1 MYFHNKKLLKN
12 GEITKLTY
20 TFFKPLLNSAK
31 PLSDS
36 FYPMTTYKVIA
47 NYELQK
53 SNREKSI
60 ANHETVISN
69 LEITFNMVGKEINII
84 TDEIQTHKKG
94 V

>member
-1 MYFHNKKLLKN
+1 M
-12 GEITKLTY
+12 
-20 TFFKPLLNSAK
+20 

-36 FYPMTTYKVIA
+36 FYSMTSYKVIA
-47 NYELQK
+47 NYDMQK

-69 LEITFNMVGKEINII
+69 LEIIFNMVGKEINII
-84 TDEIQTHKKG
+84 TDEIQAHKKG

>member
-1 MYFHNKKLLKN
+1 
-12 GEITKLTY
+12 
-20 TFFKPLLNSAK
+20 
-31 PLSDS
+31 
-36 FYPMTTYKVIA
+36 MTTYKVIA

-53 SNREKSI
+53 SDREKFI

-84 TDEIQTHKKG
+84 TDEIQAHKKG

>member
-1 MYFHNKKLLKN
+1 M
-12 GEITKLTY
+12 
-20 TFFKPLLNSAK
+20 

-36 FYPMTTYKVIA
+36 FYPLTSYKMIA
-47 NYELQK
+47 NYDLQK

-69 LEITFNMVGKEINII
+69 LEIIFNMVGKEINII
-84 TDEIQTHKKG
+84 TDEIQAHKKG

>member
-1 MYFHNKKLLKN
+1 M
-12 GEITKLTY
+12 
-20 TFFKPLLNSAK
+20 

-36 FYPMTTYKVIA
+36 FYPMTNYKMIA

-53 SNREKSI
+53 SNREKSF

-69 LEITFNMVGKEINII
+69 LEITFNMAGKEINII
-84 TDEIQTHKKG
+84 TDEIQAHKKG

>member
-1 MYFHNKKLLKN
+1 M
-12 GEITKLTY
+12 
-20 TFFKPLLNSAK
+20 

-47 NYELQK
+47 NYDLQK

-60 ANHETVISN
+60 ANHETAISN

-84 TDEIQTHKKG
+84 PYKIQAYKKG

>member
-1 MYFHNKKLLKN
+1 M
-12 GEITKLTY
+12 
-20 TFFKPLLNSAK
+20 

-36 FYPMTTYKVIA
+36 FYPMTTYKMIA
-47 NYELQK
+47 NYDLQK

-84 TDEIQTHKKG
+84 TDKIQANKKG

>member
-1 MYFHNKKLLKN
+1 M
-12 GEITKLTY
+12 
-20 TFFKPLLNSAK
+20 

-36 FYPMTTYKVIA
+36 FYPMTNYKVIA
-47 NYELQK
+47 NYDLQK

-69 LEITFNMVGKEINII
+69 LEIIFNMVGKEINII
-84 TDEIQTHKKG
+84 TDKIQAYKKG

>member
-1 MYFHNKKLLKN
+1 M
-12 GEITKLTY
+12 
-20 TFFKPLLNSAK
+20 

-53 SNREKSI
+53 SKREKSI

-84 TDEIQTHKKG
+84 TDEIQAHKKG

>member
-1 MYFHNKKLLKN
+1 M
-12 GEITKLTY
+12 
-20 TFFKPLLNSAK
+20 

-36 FYPMTTYKVIA
+36 FSPMTTYKVIA

-60 ANHETVISN
+60 ANHETVISH

-84 TDEIQTHKKG
+84 TDEIQAHKKG

>member
-1 MYFHNKKLLKN
+1 M
-12 GEITKLTY
+12 
-20 TFFKPLLNSAK
+20 

-47 NYELQK
+47 NYDLQK
-53 SNREKSI
+53 SDREKSI

-69 LEITFNMVGKEINII
+69 LEIIFNMVGKEINII
-84 TDEIQTHKKG
+84 TDEIQAHKKG

>member
-1 MYFHNKKLLKN
+1 M
-12 GEITKLTY
+12 
-20 TFFKPLLNSAK
+20 AQ
-31 PLSDS
+31 SDS
-36 FYPMTTYKVIA
+36 FYPMTTYEMIA

-60 ANHETVISN
+60 ANHKTVISN

-84 TDEIQTHKKG
+84 TDEIQAHKKG

>member
-1 MYFHNKKLLKN
+1 M
-12 GEITKLTY
+12 
-20 TFFKPLLNSAK
+20 

-47 NYELQK
+47 NYDLQK

-69 LEITFNMVGKEINII
+69 LEIIFNMVGKEINII
-84 TDEIQTHKKG
+84 TDEIQAHKKG

>member
-1 MYFHNKKLLKN
+1 
-12 GEITKLTY
+12 
-20 TFFKPLLNSAK
+20 
-31 PLSDS
+31 
-36 FYPMTTYKVIA
+36 MTTYKVIA

-53 SNREKSI
+53 SDREKSI

-84 TDEIQTHKKG
+84 TDEIQAHTKG

>member
-1 MYFHNKKLLKN
+1 
-12 GEITKLTY
+12 
-20 TFFKPLLNSAK
+20 
-31 PLSDS
+31 
-36 FYPMTTYKVIA
+36 MTTYKMIA

-53 SNREKSI
+53 SDREKSI

-84 TDEIQTHKKG
+84 TDEIQAHKKG

>member
-1 MYFHNKKLLKN
+1 M
-12 GEITKLTY
+12 
-20 TFFKPLLNSAK
+20 
-31 PLSDS
+31 SDS

-53 SNREKSI
+53 SDREKFI

-84 TDEIQTHKKG
+84 TDEIQAHKKG

>member
-1 MYFHNKKLLKN
+1 M
-12 GEITKLTY
+12 
-20 TFFKPLLNSAK
+20 

-47 NYELQK
+47 NYELLK

-84 TDEIQTHKKG
+84 TNEIQAHKKG

>member
-1 MYFHNKKLLKN
+1 M
-12 GEITKLTY
+12 
-20 TFFKPLLNSAK
+20 

-47 NYELQK
+47 NYDLQK
-53 SNREKSI
+53 SDREKSI

-84 TDEIQTHKKG
+84 TDEIQAHKKG
-94 V
+94 G

>member
-1 MYFHNKKLLKN
+1 M
-12 GEITKLTY
+12 
-20 TFFKPLLNSAK
+20 

-36 FYPMTTYKVIA
+36 FSPMTTYKVIA
-47 NYELQK
+47 NYDLQK

-84 TDEIQTHKKG
+84 TDKIQAHKKG

>member
-1 MYFHNKKLLKN
+1 
-12 GEITKLTY
+12 
-20 TFFKPLLNSAK
+20 
-31 PLSDS
+31 
-36 FYPMTTYKVIA
+36 MTTYKMIA

-84 TDEIQTHKKG
+84 TDEIQAHKKG
-94 V
+94 VWLVNMTTIRHLNLFIGYRSVGLETQLLLDFLYLL

>member
-1 MYFHNKKLLKN
+1 M
-12 GEITKLTY
+12 
-20 TFFKPLLNSAK
+20 
-31 PLSDS
+31 PLSDT
-36 FYPMTTYKVIA
+36 FYPMTGYKVIA
-47 NYELQK
+47 NYDLQK

-84 TDEIQTHKKG
+84 TDEIQAHKKG

>member
-1 MYFHNKKLLKN
+1 M
-12 GEITKLTY
+12 
-20 TFFKPLLNSAK
+20 

-36 FYPMTTYKVIA
+36 FYPMTSYKVIA
-47 NYELQK
+47 NYDLQK

-69 LEITFNMVGKEINII
+69 LEIIFNMVGKEINII
-84 TDEIQTHKKG
+84 PYKIQAYKKS

>member
-1 MYFHNKKLLKN
+1 M
-12 GEITKLTY
+12 
-20 TFFKPLLNSAK
+20 

-36 FYPMTTYKVIA
+36 FYPMTSYKVIA
-47 NYELQK
+47 NYDLQK

-60 ANHETVISN
+60 DNHETVISI

>member
-1 MYFHNKKLLKN
+1 M
-12 GEITKLTY
+12 
-20 TFFKPLLNSAK
+20 

-47 NYELQK
+47 NYDLQK

-69 LEITFNMVGKEINII
+69 LEIIFNMVGKEINII
-84 TDEIQTHKKG
+84 TDEIQAYKKG

>member
-1 MYFHNKKLLKN
+1 M
-12 GEITKLTY
+12 
-20 TFFKPLLNSAK
+20 

-47 NYELQK
+47 NYDLQK
-53 SNREKSI
+53 SNLEKSI

-69 LEITFNMVGKEINII
+69 LEIIFNMAGKEINII
-84 TDEIQTHKKG
+84 TDEIQAYKKG

>member
-1 MYFHNKKLLKN
+1 M
-12 GEITKLTY
+12 
-20 TFFKPLLNSAK
+20 

-36 FYPMTTYKVIA
+36 FYPMTSYKVIA
-47 NYELQK
+47 NYDLQK

-69 LEITFNMVGKEINII
+69 LEIIFNLVGKEINII
-84 TDEIQTHKKG
+84 PYKIQAYKKG

>member
-1 MYFHNKKLLKN
+1 M
-12 GEITKLTY
+12 
-20 TFFKPLLNSAK
+20 

-36 FYPMTTYKVIA
+36 FYPMTTYKMIA

-84 TDEIQTHKKG
+84 TDKIQANKKG

>member
-1 MYFHNKKLLKN
+1 M
-12 GEITKLTY
+12 
-20 TFFKPLLNSAK
+20 

-47 NYELQK
+47 NYDLQK

-69 LEITFNMVGKEINII
+69 LEIIFNLVGKEINII

>member
-1 MYFHNKKLLKN
+1 M
-12 GEITKLTY
+12 
-20 TFFKPLLNSAK
+20 

-36 FYPMTTYKVIA
+36 FYPMTSYKVIA
-47 NYELQK
+47 NYDMQK

-69 LEITFNMVGKEINII
+69 LEIIFNMVGKEINII
-84 TDEIQTHKKG
+84 TDEIQAHKKG

>member
-1 MYFHNKKLLKN
+1 M
-12 GEITKLTY
+12 
-20 TFFKPLLNSAK
+20 

-36 FYPMTTYKVIA
+36 FYPMTSYKVIA
-47 NYELQK
+47 NYDLQK

-69 LEITFNMVGKEINII
+69 LEIIFNLVGKEINII

>member
-1 MYFHNKKLLKN
+1 M
-12 GEITKLTY
+12 T
-20 TFFKPLLNSAK
+20 
-31 PLSDS
+31 LSDT

-47 NYELQK
+47 NYDLQK

-69 LEITFNMVGKEINII
+69 LEIIFNMIGKEINII

>member
-1 MYFHNKKLLKN
+1 M
-12 GEITKLTY
+12 
-20 TFFKPLLNSAK
+20 

-36 FYPMTTYKVIA
+36 FYTMTTYKVIA
-47 NYELQK
+47 NYELRK
-53 SNREKSI
+53 SNREKTI

-84 TDEIQTHKKG
+84 TDEIQAHKKG

>member
-1 MYFHNKKLLKN
+1 M
-12 GEITKLTY
+12 
-20 TFFKPLLNSAK
+20 

-47 NYELQK
+47 NYDMQK

-69 LEITFNMVGKEINII
+69 LEIIFNMVGKEINII
-84 TDEIQTHKKG
+84 TDEIQAHKKG

>member
-1 MYFHNKKLLKN
+1 M
-12 GEITKLTY
+12 
-20 TFFKPLLNSAK
+20 

-36 FYPMTTYKVIA
+36 FYPLTSYKMIA
-47 NYELQK
+47 NYDLQK

-69 LEITFNMVGKEINII
+69 LEVIFNMVGKEINII
-84 TDEIQTHKKG
+84 TDEIQAHKKG

>member
-1 MYFHNKKLLKN
+1 M
-12 GEITKLTY
+12 
-20 TFFKPLLNSAK
+20 

-69 LEITFNMVGKEINII
+69 LEITFNMIGKEINII
-84 TDEIQTHKKG
+84 PYKIQAHKKRCLIG
-94 V
+94 QHDDNQTPESIYWL